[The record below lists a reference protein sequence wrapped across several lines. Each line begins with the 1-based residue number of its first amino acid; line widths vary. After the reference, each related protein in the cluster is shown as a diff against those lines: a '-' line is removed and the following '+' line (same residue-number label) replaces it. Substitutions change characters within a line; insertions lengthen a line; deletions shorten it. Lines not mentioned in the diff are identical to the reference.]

1 MANAVVSRLGQI
13 DSTGDDKALFLKV
26 FSGEVL
32 TAFAENNV
40 ALERSQVRTISSG
53 KTAQFPVFGKG
64 GAGYHTPGTEIVG
77 SQVPH
82 NEKLISID
90 DLLIADRF
98 IANIDEAMNH
108 YDVRAP
114 YSRDVG
120 RALAQAMDVNI
131 LRTGILNA
139 RLGPA
144 VSGGFGG
151 TRIVSANSGTVAA
164 DLIAAAFA
172 AAQAMDEKDVPD
184 TDRYIFLRPQQYYLL
199 VNSGHPLIN
208 RDFTPDNGSVGE
220 GMVYKVAGFTIVKTN
235 NLPNNNVGATETVG
249 GITRAVPAAYRGN
262 FTTTR
267 ALCMHKTAVGTVK
280 LMDLSTEMQYDI
292 RRQGDLIVA
301 KYACGHGSL
310 RPEAAVE
317 IATAAL

>member
-1 MANAVVSRLGQI
+1 MANATVSRLGQANA
-13 DSTGDDKALFLKV
+13 TGDAKALFLKV

-32 TAFAENNV
+32 TQFAETNV
-40 ALERSQVRTISSG
+40 ALQRSMVRTIDSGSS
-53 KTAQFPVFGKG
+53 AQFPVFGKG
-64 GAGYHTPGTEIVG
+64 GAQYHTPGAEIVG
-77 SQVPH
+77 SAVPH
-82 NEKLISID
+82 NERIITID

-98 IANIDEAMNH
+98 ISNIDEAMNH

-120 RALAQAMDVNI
+120 RALAKEMDVNI
-131 LRTGILNA
+131 LRTGILTA
-139 RLGPA
+139 RA
-144 VSGGFGG
+144 AASVSGGFGG
-151 TRIVSANSGTVAA
+151 TRIVSANSKTVAA

-184 TDRYIFLRPQQYYLL
+184 TERFLYLLPQQYYLL

-220 GMVYKVAGFTIVKTN
+220 GVVYKVAGFQIVKTN
-235 NLPNNNVGATETVG
+235 NLPSTNVTTGPTK
-249 GITRAVPAAYRGN
+249 YQGN
-262 FTTTR
+262 FTTTT
-267 ALCMHKTAVGTVK
+267 ALAMHNTAVGTVK
-280 LMDLSTEMQYDI
+280 LMDLSTEMEYDI
-292 RRQGDLIVA
+292 RRQGTLIVA
-301 KYACGHGSL
+301 KYACGHGIL

>member
-1 MANAVVSRLGQI
+1 MANATVSRIGQI
-13 DSTGDDKALFLKV
+13 NTAGDTQALFLKK

-40 ALERSQVRTISSG
+40 ALSRTMVRTIDSG
-53 KTAQFPVFGKG
+53 KSAQFPVFGKG
-64 GAGYHTPGTEIVG
+64 GAQYHTPGTEIVG
-77 SQVPH
+77 TTVPH
-82 NEKLISID
+82 NEKIISID

-114 YSRDVG
+114 YSRDTG
-120 RALAQAMDVNI
+120 RALAQAMDINI
-131 LRTGILNA
+131 LRVGILNA
-139 RLGPA
+139 RLTAA

-151 TRIVSANSGTVAA
+151 TKIVSANSKTVAA
-164 DLIAAAFA
+164 DLIAACFA

-184 TDRYIFLRPQQYYLL
+184 TDRYLYLKPQQYYLL

-220 GMVYKVAGFTIVKTN
+220 GVVYKVAGFTIVKTN
-235 NLPNNNVGATETVG
+235 NLPTTN
-249 GITRAVPAAYRGN
+249 ITTGPVQYQGN
-262 FTTTR
+262 FSTTT
-267 ALCMHKTAVGTVK
+267 ALAMHNTAVGTVK
-280 LMDLSTEMQYDI
+280 LLDLSTEMEYDI
-292 RRQGDLIVA
+292 RRQGTLIVA

-310 RPEAAVE
+310 RPEAGVE
-317 IATAAL
+317 IATA

>member
-32 TAFAENNV
+32 TQFAETNV
-40 ALERSQVRTISSG
+40 ALERTQVRTISSG
-53 KTAQFPVFGKG
+53 RSAQFPVFGKG
-64 GAGYHTPGTEIVG
+64 GAQYHTPGAEIVG
-77 SQVPH
+77 STVPH
-82 NEKLISID
+82 NEKVITID

-120 RALAQAMDVNI
+120 RALAQAMDINI

-144 VSGGFGG
+144 VAGAFGG
-151 TRIVSANSGTVAA
+151 TRIVSANSRTVAA

-184 TDRYIFLRPQQYYLL
+184 MDRYIYLRPQQYYLL

-220 GMVYKVAGFTIVKTN
+220 GVVYKVAGFTIVRTN
-235 NLPNNNVGATETVG
+235 NLPITNVTTGPTQ
-249 GITRAVPAAYRGN
+249 YRGN
-262 FTTTR
+262 FTTTT
-267 ALCMHKTAVGTVK
+267 ALCMHNTAVGTVK

-292 RRQGDLIVA
+292 RRQGNLIVA

-317 IATAAL
+317 IAVAAL

>member
-1 MANAVVSRLGQI
+1 MANATVSRLGQANA
-13 DSTGDDKALFLKV
+13 TGDAKALFLKV

-40 ALERSQVRTISSG
+40 ALQRSMVRTIDSGSS
-53 KTAQFPVFGKG
+53 AQFPVFGKG
-64 GAGYHTPGTEIVG
+64 GAQYHTPGAEIVG
-77 SQVPH
+77 STVPH
-82 NEKLISID
+82 NERIITID

-114 YSRDVG
+114 YSRDTG

-131 LRTGILNA
+131 LRTGILTA
-139 RLGPA
+139 RA
-144 VSGGFGG
+144 AASVTGGFGG

-184 TDRYIFLRPQQYYLL
+184 TDRYLFLRPAQYYLL
-199 VNSGHPLIN
+199 VNSGHPLVN
-208 RDFTPDNGSVGE
+208 RDFSPDNGNVAE
-220 GMVYKVAGFTIVKTN
+220 GVVYKVAGLTIVKTN
-235 NLPNNNVGATETVG
+235 NLPNSNVTTG
-249 GITRAVPAAYRGN
+249 PAAYQGN

-267 ALCMHKTAVGTVK
+267 ALAMHTSAVGTVK
-280 LMDLSTEMQYDI
+280 LMDLSTEMEYDI
-292 RRQGDLIVA
+292 RRQGTLIVA
-301 KYACGHGSL
+301 KYACGHGIL